1 MPVPGT
7 IGNICGII
15 AGFSLIGICE
25 LLFFLAKQLWQACRA
40 ELKAEFAHIQARN
53 QKKDPTQD
61 QVTIRRDF
69 RHRTEPAE
77 PEMEAVQP
85 MRLFIL
91 P

>member
-1 MPVPGT
+1 MLLPGT

-40 ELKAEFAHIQARN
+40 EIKAELCHIQERTHV
-53 QKKDPTQD
+53 QRDTKRD
-61 QVTIRRDF
+61 Q
-69 RHRTEPAE
+69 A
-77 PEMEAVQP
+77 AVQDPDTESEAERP
-85 MRLFIL
+85 MKLFIL

>member
-1 MPVPGT
+1 VSIWQGSPGRFAYLTHHFMCVPGT

-40 ELKAEFAHIQARN
+40 ELRADLAHIHVQIR
-53 QKKDPTQD
+53 TQ
-61 QVTIRRDF
+61 V
-69 RHRTEPAE
+69 AE
-77 PEMEAVQP
+77 PEAERP
-85 MRLFIL
+85 MKLFIL